1 MCAAVEHGSTCKGA
15 PPYHG
20 HGRRPN
26 PYVHMH
32 MRARVHGLAYMPL
45 YPVACACSGGFSML
59 GLGDIVM
66 PGLLLS
72 YAVRFDYDTH
82 LTAKKGYGPAAVP
95 CPRSVWGMRR
105 PTT

>member
-1 MCAAVEHGSTCKGA
+1 
-15 PPYHG
+15 
-20 HGRRPN
+20 
-26 PYVHMH
+26 MH

-72 YAVRFDYDTH
+72 FAVRFDYDTH
-82 LTAKKGYGPAAVP
+82 LTAKKGYGPAAHGASGA
-95 CPRSVWGMRR
+95 CAAPRHEHVEA
-105 PTT
+105 